1 MNQIQIG
8 DKVRNI
14 NDPTMKG
21 TVVYSTFGASVSGR
35 ADCGGHWQSLGEP
48 LSEVA
53 KHWEK
58 DVTNDEEN

>member
-1 MNQIQIG
+1 MSNMQIG

-14 NDPTMKG
+14 NEPTMKG
-21 TVVYSTFGASVSGR
+21 TLVYSSFGVSVTGR
-35 ADCGGHWQSLGEP
+35 TDCGGHWQSLGEP

-58 DVTNDEEN
+58 DVDDNEKD